1 MMRFPAMHIF
11 HLFIPHQKNNH
22 RAKLLH
28 NVSLFV
34 LILAVAFS
42 SSLAIF
48 LRHSYPQVL
57 GITYQISD
65 IELLNLTNYERQ
77 QNGLAPLNLDK
88 QLSIAATN
96 KGQHMLQHD
105 YWAHFAPDG
114 TSPWQFIKA
123 AGYDYSYAGENLARG
138 FTTSVDAMNAWMKS
152 PTHKANILSPL
163 YKDVGFAVKEGK
175 LQGEDTILI
184 VQEFGQRENTAI
196 TNDKALTPI
205 GVNTTVPGSEV
216 KGSYQ
221 AQIPQGGELLP
232 QNISKK
238 PVIDIGSIAK
248 VLTFILLASLLIALV
263 LDFIIIE
270 KKRIPRV
277 VGNNLDHII
286 LITIFIAFMLMAK
299 LGNII

>member
-1 MMRFPAMHIF
+1 MHIF
-11 HLFIPHQKNNH
+11 HFFIPHHKNNH

-34 LILAVAFS
+34 LILAVTFT

-48 LRHSYPQVL
+48 LHRTHPEVL
-57 GITYQISD
+57 GISYQISD

-77 QNGLAPLNLDK
+77 QNGLAPLSLDK
-88 QLSIAATN
+88 QLSVAAAN
-96 KGQHMLQHD
+96 KGQHMFQYD

-152 PTHKANILSPL
+152 PTHRANILSPL
-163 YKDVGFAVKEGK
+163 YKDVGFAIKEGR
-175 LQGEDTILI
+175 LQGEDTVLI
-184 VQEFGQRENTAI
+184 VQEFGQRENTALANSK
-196 TNDKALTPI
+196 TSSPI
-205 GVNTTVPGSEV
+205 GINGTNGSEV

-221 AQIPQGGELLP
+221 APIPRGGELMP
-232 QNISKK
+232 QSLTNR
-238 PVIDIGSIAK
+238 PAIDIRTIAK
-248 VLTFILLASLLIALV
+248 VLTFILLAALLIALV

-277 VGNNLDHII
+277 VGNNFDHVI
-286 LITIFIAFMLMAK
+286 LITIFIAFILRAK

>member
-1 MMRFPAMHIF
+1 MHIF
-11 HLFIPHQKNNH
+11 HFFIPHHKNNH
-22 RAKLLH
+22 RATLLH

-48 LRHSYPQVL
+48 LHHAYPQVL
-57 GITYQISD
+57 GISYQISD

-77 QNGLAPLNLDK
+77 QNGLAPLNLDR

-96 KGQHMLQHD
+96 KGQHMFQHD

-152 PTHKANILSPL
+152 PTHRANILSPL
-163 YKDVGFAVKEGK
+163 YKDVGFSVKEGK

-205 GVNTTVPGSEV
+205 GVNTTSSGSEV

-221 AQIPQGGELLP
+221 AQIPQVGELLP

-277 VGNNLDHII
+277 VGNNLDHVI
-286 LITIFIAFMLMAK
+286 LITIFIAFILMAK

>member
-1 MMRFPAMHIF
+1 MHILHF
-11 HLFIPHQKNNH
+11 FVPHHKNNH

-28 NVSLFV
+28 NISLFV
-34 LILAVAFS
+34 LILAVTFA

-48 LRHSYPQVL
+48 LHKTRPDVL
-57 GITYQISD
+57 GISYQISD
-65 IELLNLTNYERQ
+65 IELLNLTNYERS
-77 QNGLAPLNLDK
+77 QNGLPPLNLDK
-88 QLSIAATN
+88 QLSIAAMN
-96 KGQHMLQHD
+96 KGQHMFQNN

-163 YKDVGFAVKEGK
+163 YKDVGFSIKEGR

-184 VQEFGQRENTAI
+184 VQEFGQREEAVVEGKDSVPDNNSI
-196 TNDKALTPI
+196 TSQ
-205 GVNTTVPGSEV
+205 GSEV
-216 KGSYQ
+216 KGSAQ
-221 AQIPQGGELLP
+221 VQIPLNNEVLP
-232 QNISKK
+232 QNISNK
-238 PVIDIGSIAK
+238 PAIDIGSIAK
-248 VLTFILLASLLIALV
+248 VLTFILLSALLIALV

-277 VGNNLDHII
+277 VGNNLDHVI
-286 LITIFIAFMLMAK
+286 LITIFIAFILMAK
-299 LGNII
+299 LGNVI

>member
-1 MMRFPAMHIF
+1 MHIF
-11 HLFIPHQKNNH
+11 HFFVPHHKNNH

-28 NVSLFV
+28 NISLFV
-34 LILAVAFS
+34 IILAVACS

-48 LRHSYPQVL
+48 LHRTHPEVL
-57 GITYQISD
+57 GISYQISD
-65 IELLNLTNYERQ
+65 IELLNLTNFERQ
-77 QNGLAPLNLDK
+77 QNGLPPLALDR
-88 QLSIAATN
+88 QLSQAAAN
-96 KGQHMLQHD
+96 KGAHMFAHD

-138 FTTSVDAMNAWMKS
+138 FTTSVDAVNAWMKS
-152 PTHKANILSPL
+152 PTHRANILSPL
-163 YKDVGFAVKEGK
+163 YKDVGFAIREGR

-184 VQEFGQRENTAI
+184 VEEFGQRENA
-196 TNDKALTPI
+196 ALTDTKSTTPL
-205 GVNTTVPGSEV
+205 GGANTVQLNEQDV

-221 AQIPQGGELLP
+221 AQIPQGGEMLP
-232 QNISKK
+232 QSLSNK
-238 PVIDIGSIAK
+238 PAIDIGSIAK
-248 VLTFILLASLLIALV
+248 VLTFILLAALLTALV

-277 VGNNLDHII
+277 VGNNMDHII
-286 LITIFIAFMLMAK
+286 LIAIFIAFVLMAK

>member
-1 MMRFPAMHIF
+1 MHIF
-11 HLFIPHQKNNH
+11 HFFVPHHKNNH

-28 NVSLFV
+28 NISLFV

-48 LRHSYPQVL
+48 IHRTHPEVL
-57 GITYQISD
+57 GISYQISD

-77 QNGLAPLNLDK
+77 QNGVPPLSLDR
-88 QLSIAATN
+88 QLSSAAAK
-96 KGQHMLQHD
+96 KGAHMFANN

-123 AGYDYSYAGENLARG
+123 AGYDYTYAGENLARG

-152 PTHKANILSPL
+152 PTHRANILSPL
-163 YKDVGFAVKEGK
+163 YKDVGFAVLSGR

-184 VQEFGQRENTAI
+184 VQEFGQRERGT
-196 TNDKALTPI
+196 
-205 GVNTTVPGSEV
+205 GSEGRTV
-216 KGSYQ
+216 SPLGASTSQGVDSASGSYQ
-221 AQIPQGGELLP
+221 FTIPIAKEISP
-232 QNISKK
+232 QYFTIK
-238 PVIDIGSIAK
+238 PVIDVGSVAK
-248 VLTFILLASLLIALV
+248 VLTFILLAALLIALV

-270 KKRIPRV
+270 KKKIPRV
-277 VGNNLDHII
+277 VGNNLDHVI
-286 LITIFIAFMLMAK
+286 LIMIFIAFVLMAK

>member
-1 MMRFPAMHIF
+1 MHIF
-11 HLFIPHQKNNH
+11 HFFIPHHKNNH

-48 LRHSYPQVL
+48 LHRTYPQVL
-57 GITYQISD
+57 GISYQVSD

-77 QNGLAPLNLDK
+77 QNGLAPLSLDK
-88 QLSIAATN
+88 QLSIAAAN
-96 KGQHMLQHD
+96 KGQHMFQHD

-152 PTHKANILSPL
+152 PTHRANILSPL
-163 YKDVGFAVKEGK
+163 YKDVGFAVKEGR
-175 LQGEDTILI
+175 LQGEDTVLI
-184 VQEFGQRENTAI
+184 VQEFGQRENTALA
-196 TNDKALTPI
+196 NSKALAPV
-205 GVNTTVPGSEV
+205 GVNSTGPGGSEV

-221 AQIPQGGELLP
+221 AQIPRGGELLP
-232 QNISKK
+232 QNISSK
-238 PVIDIGSIAK
+238 PAIDIGSIAK
-248 VLTFILLASLLIALV
+248 VLTFILLAALLIALV

-277 VGNNLDHII
+277 VGNNLDHVI
-286 LITIFIAFMLMAK
+286 LITIFIAFVLMAK

>member
-1 MMRFPAMHIF
+1 MHIF
-11 HLFIPHQKNNH
+11 HFFVPHHKNNH

-48 LRHSYPQVL
+48 LHRAYPQVL
-57 GITYQISD
+57 GISYQISD
-65 IELLNLTNYERQ
+65 IELLNITNYERQ
-77 QNGLAPLNLDK
+77 QNGLAPLSLDK
-88 QLSIAATN
+88 QLTIAASN
-96 KGQHMLQHD
+96 KGQHMFEHD

-152 PTHKANILSPL
+152 PTHRANILSPL
-163 YKDVGFAVKEGK
+163 YKDVGFAIKEGK

-184 VQEFGQRENTAI
+184 VQEFGQRENSGL
-196 TNDKALTPI
+196 TNNKELSPL
-205 GVNTTVPGSEV
+205 GVNTTGQRGSEV
-216 KGSYQ
+216 KGSSQ
-221 AQIPQGGELLP
+221 VQIPQADELLT
-232 QNISKK
+232 QNLSNK
-238 PVIDIGSIAK
+238 PAIDIGSIAK
-248 VLTFILLASLLIALV
+248 VLTFILLAALLIALV

-277 VGNNLDHII
+277 VGNNLDHVI
-286 LITIFIAFMLMAK
+286 LITIFIAFILMAK

>member
-1 MMRFPAMHIF
+1 MF
-11 HLFIPHQKNNH
+11 
-22 RAKLLH
+22 
-28 NVSLFV
+28 
-34 LILAVAFS
+34 
-42 SSLAIF
+42 
-48 LRHSYPQVL
+48 
-57 GITYQISD
+57 
-65 IELLNLTNYERQ
+65 
-77 QNGLAPLNLDK
+77 
-88 QLSIAATN
+88 
-96 KGQHMLQHD
+96 QHD

-196 TNDKALTPI
+196 TNDRALTPI
-205 GVNTTVPGSEV
+205 GVTTTGPGSEV

-277 VGNNLDHII
+277 VGNNLDHVI
-286 LITIFIAFMLMAK
+286 LITIFIAFILMAK